1 MMGHWTESSRKGG
14 GKGESP
20 CPSDNNGEEEEEEEE
35 EGDQGRYFNCEKNKD
50 SIMPLV
56 RVPVE
61 VVNAV
66 LYLDKTPWQAEE
78 DYKRRRRRR
87 REGQRTEEK
96 NL

>member
-1 MMGHWTESSRKGG
+1 MGHCTESSRKGG
-14 GKGESP
+14 RGGKGEPSS
-20 CPSDNNGEEEEEEEE
+20 PSDNNEEEEEER
-35 EGDQGRYFNCEKNKD
+35 DQGRYFNSEKNKD

-56 RVPVE
+56 RVPAE

-96 NL
+96 KLK